1 VNLHAFGGLLMAA
14 GALGLLVWARTLPE
28 GNDDDDEE

>member
-1 VNLHAFGGLLMAA
+1 VSDHAFGGLLMAA

-28 GNDDDDEE
+28 GNNDDEE

>member
-1 VNLHAFGGLLMAA
+1 MSDQAFGGLLMAA

-28 GNDDDDEE
+28 GNDNDEEE